1 MGREVKGSE
10 GKGPLAEIEA
20 GVTSGTS
27 EADVRGRDVVHCGI
41 WLKRCGGRNVVA
53 HIVF

>member
-1 MGREVKGSE
+1 MRKGWE

-27 EADVRGRDVVHCGI
+27 EADVRGRLVVHCGI
-41 WLKRCGGRNVVA
+41 WLKRCGGRYITA